1 MFEQTSPI
9 PVSQTTVERRAA
21 FIAKTYRL
29 LFLSIL
35 AFAGVEYV
43 LFATGIAERV
53 ADFAFNTNWLLF
65 MGGFILLAS
74 LSRRFARS
82 GASTPTQYAAL
93 AAYIVFEAVF
103 FAPLLFIADS
113 YFPGVISSAAAIT
126 VIGFAVLTGI
136 VFVTRKDFSFMRT
149 ALMWIGFG
157 ALGLIIASVLF
168 GFQLG
173 TAFSV
178 AMIVFAGATILYDT
192 SNIMHHY
199 PEDAYVGA
207 AIDLFASVALM
218 FWYVLRLLM
227 SGRR

>member
-1 MFEQTSPI
+1 
-9 PVSQTTVERRAA
+9 
-21 FIAKTYRL
+21 
-29 LFLSIL
+29 
-35 AFAGVEYV
+35 
-43 LFATGIAERV
+43 
-53 ADFAFNTNWLLF
+53 

-178 AMIVFAGATILYDT
+178 GMIVFAGATILYDT
-192 SNIMHHY
+192 SNILHRY